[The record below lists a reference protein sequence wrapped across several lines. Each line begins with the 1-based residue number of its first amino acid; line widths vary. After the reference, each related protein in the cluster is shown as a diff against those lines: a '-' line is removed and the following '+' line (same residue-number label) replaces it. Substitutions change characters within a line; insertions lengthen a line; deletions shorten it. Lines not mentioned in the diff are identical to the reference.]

1 MKYLQAIITGKDSLE
16 SLLHRLN
23 MDDELEAFK
32 KQSIKLETLEEMSES
47 ELTEALKEMDLNIG
61 RRKKLSKEII
71 KMKSRKYITMQ
82 FTVEICLLKNYQHSI
97 LFLQKMTPVIV
108 EQSMSLN
115 VSKCLIKV
123 LLREVRT

>member
-61 RRKKLSKEII
+61 RRKKLFKEII

-82 FTVEICLLKNYQHSI
+82 FTV
-97 LFLQKMTPVIV
+97 
-108 EQSMSLN
+108 
-115 VSKCLIKV
+115 
-123 LLREVRT
+123 